1 MADEAGSVPETQLT
15 WDVFVTPEFKVV
27 SSDLPPGLDT
37 RTWAPTTATLISGD
51 TDAVL
56 VDAML
61 TINQAEALANWVEAK
76 GKNLTT
82 VYVTH
87 GHGDHFFGLA
97 QILDRFPK
105 ARAVATPAAIEVMRE
120 QSDPSTIKRYWEPI
134 LPGQIPPE
142 LRVPEPLDG
151 EHLYLQGHTLTPIEV
166 GHTDTKATTCLYV
179 PSVSLIVA
187 GDAVYNGT
195 HIFLGES
202 DARER
207 DEWRTALDTIAA
219 LAPTAVVAGHKPA
232 AADDSPRHIEGT
244 RRYLDSFDRAAA
256 AADDATGLY
265 TAMLREYPDYA
276 SPGTL
281 WSSAKTNMSRRS

>member
-1 MADEAGSVPETQLT
+1 
-15 WDVFVTPEFKVV
+15 
-27 SSDLPPGLDT
+27 
-37 RTWAPTTATLISGD
+37 
-51 TDAVL
+51 
-56 VDAML
+56 
-61 TINQAEALANWVEAK
+61 
-76 GKNLTT
+76 
-82 VYVTH
+82 
-87 GHGDHFFGLA
+87 
-97 QILDRFPK
+97 
-105 ARAVATPAAIEVMRE
+105 
-120 QSDPSTIKRYWEPI
+120 
-134 LPGQIPPE
+134 
-142 LRVPEPLDG
+142 
-151 EHLYLQGHTLTPIEV
+151 V

-232 AADDSPRHIEGT
+232 AADDSARHIEGT